1 MIFIVR
7 ALISILLDDYDT
19 YLIVIFA
26 LKWSILLIASI
37 FALELIYSLVVYFR
51 NQQKNA
57 FKIIRNK
64 YLIYF
69 LIVLIVATCMVSR
82 QVLEGIII
90 SYIVYFTEKIRAV
103 FYRFK
108 KEK

>member
-69 LIVLIVATCMVSR
+69 LIVLTRIM
-82 QVLEGIII
+82 
-90 SYIVYFTEKIRAV
+90 Y
-103 FYRFK
+103 
-108 KEK
+108 

>member
-7 ALISILLDDYDT
+7 ALISLILDDFDA
-19 YLIVIFA
+19 YLILMFA

-37 FALELIYSLVVYFR
+37 FALELIYSLVVYFS
-51 NQQKNA
+51 NHKKND
-57 FKIIRNK
+57 FKIISNK
-64 YLIYF
+64 YFIYL
-69 LIVLIVATCMVSR
+69 LIVLIVATCMVSH
-82 QVLEGIII
+82 QALEGIII
-90 SYIVYFTEKIRAV
+90 GYIVYFTEKIRVV

>member
-82 QVLEGIII
+82 QALEGIII
-90 SYIVYFTEKIRAV
+90 GYIVYFTEKIRAV